1 MINPLRPLKYLPWI
15 PLLQASVVTTIFA
28 IAIDLLVAL
37 SFLVPVVQSVALQ
50 LLNSPLEIL
59 IRLVAA
65 VGVGALAVVVLRRWF
80 RQVVVTN
87 SILWALVPCL
97 LLCLF
102 LKSVLRLP
110 APLLPALDYT
120 VLIGI
125 VLGVFWKGRR
135 Y

>member
-1 MINPLRPLKYLPWI
+1 MLNPLRPLKYLPWI

-28 IAIDLLVAL
+28 IAVDLLLFL
-37 SFLVPVVQSVALQ
+37 SFLVPVVQTVALQ

-59 IRLVAA
+59 IRLGAA
-65 VGVGALAVVVLRRWF
+65 VGVGALGVVVLKRWF
-80 RQVVVTN
+80 RQIVVTN

-102 LKSVLRLP
+102 LKSVLGLP

-120 VLIGI
+120 VLVGV
-125 VLGVFWKGRR
+125 VLGVFWRGRR